1 MIRLMTALVFLWG
14 GAASAQA
21 LGDTGSGAMTLEK
34 FNEST
39 LDRFGNPTFGL
50 RAQREPELRR
60 LRKMQGRPILEGKV
74 SIFDLSDDEIDDLFD
89 DEIDDLFDEL
99 NEDSNGSIE

>member
-1 MIRLMTALVFLWG
+1 MMRLMTALVFLLG
-14 GAASAQA
+14 GSASAQV
-21 LGDTGSGAMTLEK
+21 LGDIGSGAMMLEK

-60 LRKMQGRPILEGKV
+60 LRKMQGRPILQGKV

-89 DEIDDLFDEL
+89 GL
-99 NEDSNGSIE
+99 NEDSNGSVE

>member
-21 LGDTGSGAMTLEK
+21 LGDIGSGAMTLEK

-60 LRKMQGRPILEGKV
+60 LRKMQGRPILQGKV
-74 SIFDLSDDEIDDLFD
+74 SIFDLSDDDIDNLFH
-89 DEIDDLFDEL
+89 EL
-99 NEDSNGSIE
+99 NEDSNGWIE